1 MTYRGVTLLWH
12 YLQFWQF
19 VCWPVSATLPRYAVA
34 KIIGNINDQ
43 EFGISVLTANISR
56 MAQGTRISADLHGVP
71 TEIGQEF
78 FFFEKTF
85 S

>member
-1 MTYRGVTLLWH
+1 M
-12 YLQFWQF
+12 
-19 VCWPVSATLPRYAVA
+19 CCPVSATLPRYAVA

-78 FFFEKTF
+78 FFFLHQKCIIMNHSFFLLEVYKQRL
-85 S
+85 